1 MLEQKMKQFYKS
13 LFDPASIDYFLAF
26 GIISG
31 EFDPSSVYVGFCI
44 LSLNKTFYNS
54 RTPWSIE
61 MNFGTVKETTGTF
74 SGENHTSFTPE

>member
-31 EFDPSSVYVGFCI
+31 ELEPSSVYAS
-44 LSLNKTFYNS
+44 SLWTKLFIIPEPLEVL
-54 RTPWSIE
+54 RW
-61 MNFGTVKETTGTF
+61 NFGTVKETTGTF
-74 SGENHTSFTPE
+74 SGENHTSFSPE